1 MKAHLLRLRDDGVQT
16 LGALVIYDGVD
27 KVFEC
32 VTLELPWKG
41 NKTNVSCIPKGVYNV
56 VHRESTKYGD
66 HLHIEDVNDRSYI
79 LIHVA
84 NYVSQLKGCIALGK
98 RFADINGDDALDVVS
113 SRNTLKKLV
122 DIIPIEGITLEII

>member
-1 MKAHLLRLRDDGVQT
+1 MKGTILRLRDDGTET
-16 LGALVIYDGVD
+16 LSALFVYDGLE

-41 NKTNVSCIPKGVYNV
+41 NKTNISCIPRGIYHVS
-56 VHRESTKYGD
+56 HRESEKYGS
-66 HLHIEDVNDRSYI
+66 HLHVEDVKGRSYI

-84 NYVSQLKGCIALGK
+84 NYVSQLRGCIALGSS
-98 RFADINGDDALDVVS
+98 FADINRDGIIDVTS

-122 DIIPIEGITLEII
+122 DIVPIEGMSLEII